1 MALYNRTKQVT
12 MKQTKLFITVL
23 LALLLS
29 VSGSV
34 RAQSWSRGHIP
45 ADVPEEERQELL
57 FVCGFYI
64 SYMKMLISNEKNS
77 EISCE
82 GLRNALLKEALTR
95 KALENFKLKQRE
107 LDYDPLLKARKCSLP
122 DVKTVMVSPK
132 GNCCYEATYFNHEAG
147 EQKTVLMKIRKKKK
161 GSRFEI
167 IDLKED

>member
-1 MALYNRTKQVT
+1 
-12 MKQTKLFITVL
+12 MKHIKLFAAIL
-23 LALLLS
+23 LAVLLS

-34 RAQSWSRGHIP
+34 RAQSRSRGHIP

-64 SYMKMLISNEKNS
+64 AYMKMLITNEKNS
-77 EISCE
+77 EISRE

-95 KALENFKLKQRE
+95 KALENLKLKQRE

-132 GNCCYEATYFNHEAG
+132 GNCCYEATYFNHEEG